1 MLKSFGMEDKRN
13 LAKGDELLTPIRV
26 RRYNPMTSRKHPKKR
41 KTDLKKILSE
51 EIVKRDLKLE
61 KIQKRCKGNP
71 LSVKIKYYLLKSN
84 EEGTAKKDLDNLLK
98 IIFDVLS
105 DDMIKNNTDDE
116 LKGLGLMTDDEMVY
130 EIHCSKKIV
139 TSKEDMGFD
148 ISIFESLN
156 SVEA

>member
-1 MLKSFGMEDKRN
+1 M
-13 LAKGDELLTPIRV
+13 AKGDELLTPIRV
-26 RRYNPMTSRKHPKKR
+26 REYNPVTSRKYPKKR
-41 KTDLKKILSE
+41 KIQLKERLQE

-61 KIQKRCKGNP
+61 KIQKRCKGRP
-71 LSVKIKYYLLKSN
+71 LSVKIRYYLLKSN

-98 IIFDVLS
+98 ILFDVLS

-130 EIHCSKKIV
+130 EILCSKKIV
-139 TSKEDMGFD
+139 TKREDMGFK

-156 SVEA
+156 PIDV